1 MHTLE
6 RFREC
11 FYRPLVSSTENF
23 ERWKKNGANDTAAR
37 ANEIW
42 KKTLEEYEKPPID
55 ADLEAE
61 LKAFVDRRRTG
72 AGGLR
77 CRPIGDVMSTTL
89 LTVDATESLTDA
101 AAQMDA
107 RGVGAA
113 LVMNGERLSGIL
125 TERDVLH
132 AVATG
137 GIEGTKVGAWMTHDP
152 DIGRTGRA
160 AGTRRGDHDPRR
172 LPAPARWSTA
182 TRPIGIISIRDLMRL
197 VIDDEAP
204 KGG

>member
-1 MHTLE
+1 MQTVGE
-6 RFREC
+6 
-11 FYRPLVSSTENF
+11 
-23 ERWKKNGANDTAAR
+23 
-37 ANEIW
+37 
-42 KKTLEEYEKPPID
+42 
-55 ADLEAE
+55 
-61 LKAFVDRRRTG
+61 
-72 AGGLR
+72 
-77 CRPIGDVMSTTL
+77 VMSTTL
-89 LTVDATESLTDA
+89 LTVDATATLTEA

-125 TERDVLH
+125 TERDVLR

-152 DIGRTGRA
+152 DTVGPDERPGHA
-160 AGTRRGDHDPRR
+160 AAIMIHGGFRHLPVLDGD
-172 LPAPARWSTA
+172 LPV
-182 TRPIGIISIRDLMRL
+182 GIISIRDLMRL